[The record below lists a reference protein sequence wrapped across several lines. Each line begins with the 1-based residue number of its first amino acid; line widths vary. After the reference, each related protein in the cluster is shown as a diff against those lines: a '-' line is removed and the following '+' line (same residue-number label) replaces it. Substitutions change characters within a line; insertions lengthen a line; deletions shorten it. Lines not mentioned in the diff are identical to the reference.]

1 MNVMRKITLILAV
14 LLAGMVFVGAG
25 AAASAGYSD
34 VTITPPTS
42 LSPGQTVTAVFT
54 ISLPA
59 GTITDTT
66 TLTFRSP
73 LESAKWGIK
82 IFKGEAN
89 SNSQNPAHTMSGTS
103 SPNFPYSPSM
113 FDIDYGDKTDV
124 TLIVS
129 FSGKVSSLS
138 KGKSINVITV
148 ECSNSQIGSY
158 ISPSQKVY
166 NPAEFSTNLANLNKD
181 ITTTEQRISTYA
193 AYGIDTS
200 AATQNI
206 ASAKTRASAAQSA
219 GSSDII
225 TANAN
230 LEAGEAYIT
239 NAERTLALA
248 GLKAANA
255 NIVSIDKAADTLYE
269 RRWSKEAQYL
279 ETKVTSMKYS
289 YDSLAATYNGGGN
302 PDTAKLDTLIKD
314 SYTVLDQANE
324 YLEKSKVPA
333 IVKILPFIGGGI
345 VIAGAVVGII
355 FLIRRR
361 RANSWDELG

>member
-1 MNVMRKITLILAV
+1 MRKIIGILAV
-14 LLAGMVFVGAG
+14 LIVSMALIGAG
-25 AAASAGYSD
+25 SAASAGYSD
-34 VTITPPTS
+34 VTITPATS
-42 LSPGQTVTAVFT
+42 LTPGQTVTAVFT

-166 NPAEFSTNLANLNKD
+166 NPADFSSNLATLNKD
-181 ITTTEQRISTYA
+181 IASTEKRIAAYS
-193 AYGIDTS
+193 AYGIDTA
-200 AATQNI
+200 AATQNA
-206 ASAKTRASAAQSA
+206 ASAKTKASAAQAA
-219 GSSDII
+219 GSGDII

-230 LEAGEAYIT
+230 LEAGESYLT
-239 NAERTLALA
+239 NAERSLALA

-255 NIVSIDKAADTLYE
+255 NIVSIDKSADTLYE
-269 RRWSKEAQYL
+269 RGWSKEAQYL

-289 YDSLAATYNGGGN
+289 YDSLAAVYNGGGN
-302 PDTAKLDTLIKD
+302 PDTAKLDALVTD
-314 SYTVLDQANE
+314 SYTVLGQANE
-324 YLEKSKVPA
+324 YLEKSKTPA
-333 IVKILPFIGGGI
+333 ILKILPFIIGGL
-345 VIAGAVVGII
+345 VLAGAVVGIV

>member
-1 MNVMRKITLILAV
+1 MKHMRKIIGVLAV
-14 LLAGMVFVGAG
+14 LLICTAFVGAG

-34 VTITPPTS
+34 ATITPSTS
-42 LSPGQTVTAVFT
+42 LSPGQTVTGVFK
-54 ISLPA
+54 ISLPS
-59 GTITDTT
+59 GSISDTD
-66 TLTFRSP
+66 TLTFSSP
-73 LESAKWGIK
+73 LENVKWEIK
-82 IFKGEAN
+82 VFKGEAN
-89 SNSQNPAHTMSGTS
+89 KNSQNPATTMTGTS
-103 SPNFPYSPSM
+103 KPNIPYKPSM
-113 FDIDYGDKTDV
+113 FAIYYDEQDV
-124 TLIVS
+124 TLVVS
-129 FSGKVSSLS
+129 FSGTVSPSS
-138 KGKSINVITV
+138 KGTSISVANVL
-148 ECSNSQIGSY
+148 CSNSKVGSY
-158 ISPSQKVY
+158 TSPSQKVY

-230 LEAGEAYIT
+230 LEAGEAFIT

-345 VIAGAVVGII
+345 VIAGAVVGIV